1 MQDLL
6 HVCSR
11 KDSVFDIMS
20 HKRGLCVAPFA
31 LLVHPKCPNGKFK
44 CRTDVTFWPRSLRNE
59 CMSLHRKQRFNTVG
73 VAFCVNSH
81 PQMMHGSVCFSISGD
96 GSVSYIK
103 TTFPSPSVR
112 AKVNRALRAAN
123 RDLCCGHTEGPLRD
137 VPPEHNEA
145 FCALSSK
152 HVTLP
157 GPEWSTPAPEPPG
170 SSLWHTPS
178 HAHARPQIGWWSL

>member
-1 MQDLL
+1 MWTYFYCFKYTQTQQQAALTFEIIHAGFASCML
-6 HVCSR
+6 QERLSFWHNVTQ
-11 KDSVFDIMS
+11 K
-20 HKRGLCVAPFA
+20 GLCVAPFA

-103 TTFPSPSVR
+103 TTFSSRVSEPKLIEHWEQLTETCVVDTQRVHWEMFHQSTMKLSVPSPQSM
-112 AKVNRALRAAN
+112 
-123 RDLCCGHTEGPLRD
+123 
-137 VPPEHNEA
+137 
-145 FCALSSK
+145 
-152 HVTLP
+152 
-157 GPEWSTPAPEPPG
+157 
-170 SSLWHTPS
+170 
-178 HAHARPQIGWWSL
+178 